1 MLFQHSPPLFLK
13 QIDSNKMLV
22 LTKYRIIYA
31 FIDKPL
37 QSFYSILVEQNPLQ
51 LEYCIERKEA
61 LVVTERSVEVYTCDF
76 IHEVS
81 LKKVMIL
88 NEEVFYSVLKG
99 NLKEWE
105 VFGEIYQYSTKNL
118 RIHSIEPRSVEEEAV
133 SFCFIEEF
141 ELFISKSKSLLIY
154 DHKK

>member
-1 MLFQHSPPLFLK
+1 M
-13 QIDSNKMLV
+13 
-22 LTKYRIIYA
+22 
-31 FIDKPL
+31 
-37 QSFYSILVEQNPLQ
+37 
-51 LEYCIERKEA
+51 
-61 LVVTERSVEVYTCDF
+61 
-76 IHEVS
+76 HEVS

-88 NEEVFYSVLKG
+88 NEEVVYSVLKG

-141 ELFISKSKSLLIY
+141 ELFISKSKSLIIY

>member
-13 QIDSNKMLV
+13 QIDSNKMVV
-22 LTKYRIIYA
+22 LTKYRIIYD

-61 LVVTERSVEVYTCDF
+61 LVVTERSVEVYTCNF
-76 IHEVS
+76 MHEVS

-88 NEEVFYSVLKG
+88 NEEVVYSVLKG

-118 RIHSIEPRSVEEEAV
+118 RIHSIETRSVEEEAV

-141 ELFISKSKSLLIY
+141 ELLISKSKSLIIY